1 MALILV
7 FIAFFIWLAISYKSI
22 KKYGYATP
30 YPIEFEGLDL
40 DVFNEI
46 NNHRLSIG
54 LNELKGA
61 LNLTEI
67 AEKHVD
73 WMEVNEISHDGFAD
87 REHEANAKS
96 FAEVICTRKHTS
108 ENYLL
113 TYLNS
118 KDGHKQAIEKKDV
131 SHMGIY
137 TNENGLQCILLAG
150 Y

>member
-1 MALILV
+1 MILILV
-7 FIAFFIWLAISYKSI
+7 FIAFFVWLVISYKSV
-22 KKYGYATP
+22 KKDGYATP

-40 DVFNEI
+40 DVFKAI
-46 NNHRLSIG
+46 NKHRLSIG
-54 LNELKGA
+54 LNRLDGA

-67 AEKHVD
+67 VEKHVD
-73 WMEVNEISHDGFAD
+73 WMEANEISHDGFAD

-96 FAEVICTRKHTS
+96 FAEVICTHKHTA

-118 KDGHKQAIEKKDV
+118 PSHKEAIEKKDV
-131 SHMGIY
+131 THIGIY
-137 TNENGLQCILLAG
+137 TNDNGLQCILLAG

>member
-1 MALILV
+1 MVLIII
-7 FIAFFIWLAISYKSI
+7 FIAFFVWLAISYKTI
-22 KKYGYATP
+22 KKDGFATP

-40 DVFNEI
+40 DVFKAVNK
-46 NNHRLSIG
+46 HRLSIG

-73 WMEVNEISHDGFAD
+73 WMEVNEVSHYGFGD
-87 REHEANAKS
+87 RQLEANAKS
-96 FAEVICTRKHTS
+96 FAEVICTHKHNAN
-108 ENYLL
+108 NYLL

-118 KDGHKQAIEKKDV
+118 DSHKKAIEKKDV
-131 SHMGIY
+131 SHIGIY

>member
-22 KKYGYATP
+22 KKDGYAKP

-40 DVFNEI
+40 DVFKMI
-46 NNHRLSIG
+46 NKHRLSIG
-54 LNELKGA
+54 LNVLDGA
-61 LNLTEI
+61 LNLTGI
-67 AEKHVD
+67 AENHVD

-87 REHEANAKS
+87 REYQANAKS
-96 FAEVICTRKHTS
+96 FAEVICTRKHTA

-118 KDGHKQAIEKKDV
+118 TSHKEAIEKKDV
-131 SHMGIY
+131 SHIGIY
-137 TNENGLQCILLAG
+137 TNDNGLQCILLAG

>member
-1 MALILV
+1 MILILV

-22 KKYGYATP
+22 KKDGYATP

-40 DVFNEI
+40 DVVTEI
-46 NNHRLSIG
+46 NKHRLSIG
-54 LNELKGA
+54 LNQLDGA

-67 AEKHVD
+67 AESHVN
-73 WMEVNEISHDGFAD
+73 WMADNEVSHKDFVD
-87 REHEANAKS
+87 RQFKANAKA
-96 FAEVICTRKHTS
+96 FAEVICTHKHTA

-118 KDGHKQAIEKKDV
+118 PSHKQAIEKKDV
-131 SHMGIY
+131 THIGIY